1 MRRASPRH
9 LPGLFILCKK
19 GTSFVF
25 SLKID
30 QCTVSAG
37 GLLEKCTLEVK
48 ESKMI
53 EVMNFRTGSEQLEI
67 VTDFKNGGERN
78 RLPNYL
84 MSESFFRFAL
94 I

>member
-1 MRRASPRH
+1 M
-9 LPGLFILCKK
+9 L
-19 GTSFVF
+19 

-30 QCTVSAG
+30 QCTVSEG
-37 GLLEKCTLEVK
+37 GLLQKCTLEVK

-53 EVMNFRTGSEQLEI
+53 EVMIFRTGSEQLELI
-67 VTDFKNGGERN
+67 TKNGGERN

-84 MSESFFRFAL
+84 MTESFFRFAL